1 LKETTIKT
9 ISKHLAPLVAATTLS
24 YDPNNTPTV
33 AKSVTT
39 DRKYGERAK
48 I

>member
-9 ISKHLAPLVAATTLS
+9 ISKHLAPRAAATTLS
-24 YDPNNTPTV
+24 YDPNNNQNV